1 MTETSPDRPS
11 LKAFDAYADRNGQDF
26 GTDSPLDMGVPSRTQ
41 ADLKSNPDGTAETA
55 RIASGTERQGQDAVD
70 QTEAETPA
78 ENLRRISDPS
88 SRSEPDA
95 TAQEAIERAT
105 AAVGQEEPP
114 RHGEDFGQRDGG
126 GRDGK

>member
-1 MTETSPDRPS
+1 MMSQTAPDRPS
-11 LKAFDAYADRNGQDF
+11 LREFDADADRNGQNF
-26 GTDSPLDMGVPSRTQ
+26 GTDSPLDLGVPSRTQ

-55 RIASGTERQGQDAVD
+55 RIASGTDRSGASRDAVD
-70 QTEAETPA
+70 QTEAETPE

-88 SRSEPDA
+88 SRTEPDA

-114 RHGEDFGQRDGG
+114 RHGGSEGS
-126 GRDGK
+126 RDGK

>member
-26 GTDSPLDMGVPSRTQ
+26 GTDSPLDAGIPSRTQ

-55 RIASGTERQGQDAVD
+55 RIASGTERQDAVD

-114 RHGEDFGQRDGG
+114 RHGEDLGERVGG